1 MSHTTYATFPRSS
14 APSSGSSTPLR
25 QAHASSSVPI
35 PRRFSTLHLHLAQS
49 LTSDALRSPLSGRG
63 QREDEEDD
71 ALDGGWRALSASL
84 GQEGRLGEQERRP
97 LAHKLSVTGSQLA
110 EEPETLDT
118 TKSTGPFEPETRA
131 YVDAAASDE
140 GNGET
145 KRRIPLLSPLAK
157 NVAKCVLSYFLAELF
172 TFVPFLS
179 DALGSPFD
187 VDGPIK
193 NAHVVATVAVY
204 FMPSRTIG
212 GMVEADLFLSL
223 AALFAIFLSCGSM
236 AMTVFLDAYDLL
248 TLGHALVLVLWIGC
262 GYGCLAYA
270 KVVWA
275 KPTVSTACSL
285 VSLVCSPIITKEG
298 AFLGEF
304 QTEAIK
310 RILLIALVGSVIS
323 NLVCFLVWPQSATT
337 QFQTDLDRTLDS
349 FSTLLEMLAR
359 TFLLDPD
366 SSTTSTELKRAIDTH
381 KSTFTTLRT
390 SLSQAKYEVFD
401 RRISGRTTIYD
412 SVVAKMQHLAQG
424 LTGMRAGC
432 SLQFDVLRAREGG
445 VGTADGEDGLL
456 DEVTVLERFKERVE
470 PSLRQVVASSKRVLH
485 ALKAS
490 APATTTADDLE
501 APTSASEDLFRLQQQ
516 LEHDLTLF
524 RREHSKAVKIL
535 YRSLPEKTLFGGDLE
550 LSLAQRET
558 RGAPNENLFR
568 IYHFCFNLEEWAGEL
583 LALVSI
589 FIRLRATDE
598 AMRREL
604 HQARAKWGRIANVAS
619 LLAHISTDRQLD
631 STLTQRAEQL
641 GRQLSRALQTPRRK
655 HRSVDAAELSLL
667 GRVKL
672 SMWHLAY
679 HLRQPNLRFAIKTG
693 AGAAILSAPA
703 FVPSLRPLWLTWRG
717 EWSLISY
724 MVIAAPSLG
733 QTNFLAFGRIAGTAF
748 GAAVALAF
756 WTAFPENAIVLPIL
770 GALFSA
776 PCFYIAVSRPHLAA
790 TSRFVLLTFNL
801 TCLYAFNLR
810 EIDVPIG
817 SIAFH
822 RSAAVIFGV
831 AWGLIVNSYV
841 WPFEARRELRKGL
854 SEFFVNISHFYERIV
869 RTYSSA
875 GVLADDAV
883 SLGGETSPLLRSE
896 AEDLFS
902 TMELELQ
909 LTLIRVSGLLSATRH
924 EPRIKGPFPVA
935 PYRDV
940 LAACQSMLDSLTA
953 IVRMTRR
960 DAWLKVVRRD
970 FVLPVNEQR
979 REMVGNVILY
989 LALLSSAVSAKTP
1002 LPPFLPPAEQARERL
1017 VAKLRDLE
1025 VVKRRLVR
1033 GGSESLLYYAY
1044 TTSMQDVIA
1053 PLDLLGAIFQRLFG
1067 IIASSQH
1074 HEDDSDTGSFTPQE
1088 RVTDAEGA
1096 SGFNISSWSVP
1107 VRRGCLLLQLARR
1120 LAGSCC
1126 VAGLLEPSP
1135 KLHSCLL
1142 EGGQP
1147 LRLVPSSPRRRS
1159 TSDIIAGR
1167 ELRLTARTGRSDLEE
1182 DLGQMATLDERTYS
1196 STFSGLKSTAIT
1208 SGAVIAGGLL
1218 IKEILQRLRRYPDE
1232 DARRKQGQPV
1242 PDRGVEAW
1250 AMGYLYR
1257 ARTYVAGL
1265 KTPNYSRWP
1274 LAWVIEAYKR
1284 DEHFYESHAGLDA
1297 ATYIRFLR
1305 GTLFFTTFLLLTA
1318 FPVLM
1323 GINFVY
1329 AASRFDTDSIDRASI
1344 TALVDNQQ
1352 GLFLLPVHTTFVW
1365 LTTLAWF
1372 ATLVWFGR
1380 GLLRM
1385 RRREL
1390 RKLLADSAERR
1401 QRLSDTGAV
1410 QQPLDV
1416 AFSPEL
1422 DPSIADGELGWR
1434 YRTVLVRNIPPRLRS
1449 EEAIRSYFEHHLRES
1464 SPSSSTDQYPPASR
1478 DDKKFSQQNDTPLI
1492 SEIVLLRRQTELNEL
1507 YFTKYQEVLHQL
1519 ETAHVELARNV
1530 MGWVREEV
1538 RQQERTKQG
1547 LAPPMTPWR
1556 WIKGHIGRRRAEG
1569 DVERDAR
1576 AGDAELLAALR
1587 PFLDSAADLQSRTLW
1602 DALATLR
1609 SDHPSILDR
1618 FQPLIRLRRFRSA
1631 SVPTV
1636 DYFLAKHN
1644 LFYSLIEDQRSQK
1657 ETVEAASTAFVTFAR
1672 ADDARRARKELRY
1685 RPVGKIYGRMTL
1697 EWKVKMAPEFRDL
1710 HWHRLV
1716 VVSLSSDLLRNS
1728 LLNALV
1734 WAVTII
1740 WVLPI
1745 SVLIGLLSLESLQQH
1760 VPSLANFLNKHSV
1773 ARSLVTSLLP
1783 TALISLLNM
1792 YTPTVIGIL
1801 QRQGKTLITESKW
1814 SLVTQAAYW
1823 KFLVGKSAVPQYLD
1837 RLLTLSP
1844 SVNLLIIFVIGIT
1857 AFSAFLNAFRQP
1869 VSVLTVLAGA
1879 FPKAST
1885 FYTSYI
1891 LLQTGVHTGIEL
1903 SLLGISWINHASIRK
1918 YVAPRKRTTEGVP
1931 RFFGQQSWL
1940 ANHLFVTSLTLV
1952 FAVLNPL
1959 IVPFSFIYF
1968 SFAVLTMKQQFA
1980 HVYYRRNFELGG
1992 RMIFRRVFRY
2002 SLDIAVLSQLVA
2014 VAFFWVLKRFAYGGA
2029 CIPLIPITIAF
2040 KILGTRYFDHL
2051 LDELD
2056 EAKIDIICGNG
2067 EDPQAQLSA
2076 PLPTEEEERRASS
2089 VGGTLRSLAFLAT
2102 VTIPSLAL
2110 HPSAKLSSQKAVQF
2124 DRRHRKWQSERAAP
2138 SDQPEK
2144 SHTRANTAPD
2154 DWRRPMLEPVASS
2167 DEDSEVSHTQAA
2179 QVQADKTD
2187 AGALPHSAALPESSA
2202 TVQTGA
2208 TPPAKPDASS
2218 VVTAHPPIIRD
2229 DRPVSHLR
2237 YRNPA
2242 EVVPL
2247 SRSLWL
2253 PRDPLKP
2260 VDLGD
2265 TVDYRG
2271 RALVSSE
2278 GGKGV
2283 IGHWDE
2289 MEETAEL
2296 EPRPEEGDPE
2306 KVQRRSSALGD
2317 DSAYTLQGT
2326 ERIRVAAD
2334 VAARLSPK
2342 TSPSLVR
2349 PSSPPSPQSIRH
2361 SPVLLRHPGAP
2372 KPSPPPIPSFEPS
2385 TASPDRLEPG
2395 YPFPESAAEPSATSP
2410 RRSTLS
2416 VPPPSPSRLSRIVS
2430 ASTTTAQPPTSP
2442 AGPGTSPTRA
2452 RTNRSASLVPSI
2464 RSFSRFHAPAG
2475 AAIAEATEPSV
2486 SQAEALRSELLEEER
2501 RSHLVHAKREE
2512 HRKAQER
2519 KDREADA
2526 NATAKDGW
2534 FRKLLV
2540 RRDEGAVDDDT

>member
-1 MSHTTYATFPRSS
+1 MSAEN
-14 APSSGSSTPLR
+14 SGTR
-25 QAHASSSVPI
+25 
-35 PRRFSTLHLHLAQS
+35 
-49 LTSDALRSPLSGRG
+49 
-63 QREDEEDD
+63 
-71 ALDGGWRALSASL
+71 SASNAALPTKLNL
-84 GQEGRLGEQERRP
+84 GDMFDDE
-97 LAHKLSVTGSQLA
+97 LA
-110 EEPETLDT
+110 EEPEAIDAIAT
-118 TKSTGPFEPETRA
+118 TKSTAPFEPETRA
-131 YVDAAASDE
+131 YVDAADSVD
-140 GNGET
+140 GNGDT
-145 KRRIPLLSPLAK
+145 SDASRLPTLSPLAK
-157 NVAKCVLSYFLAELF
+157 NVAKCALSYFLAELF

-248 TLGHALVLVLWIGC
+248 TLGHALVIVLWIGC
-262 GYGCLAYA
+262 GYGCLAFA

-310 RILLIALVGSVIS
+310 RVLLIALVGSVIS

-349 FSTLLEMLAR
+349 FSTLLDMLAR

-366 SSTTSTELKRAIDTH
+366 YAITSTELKRAIETH

-432 SLQFDVLRAREGG
+432 SLQFDILRARERG
-445 VGTADGEDGLL
+445 VVVEAGDDGLL
-456 DEVTVLERFKERVE
+456 DEIIVLERFKERVE

-485 ALKAS
+485 ALKA
-490 APATTTADDLE
+490 PANSMADDLE
-501 APTSASEDLFRLQQQ
+501 APTSASEDLFRLQQE
-516 LEHDLTLF
+516 LEQDLALF

-535 YRSLPEKTLFGGDLE
+535 YRSLPEKTFFGGDLE
-550 LSLAQRET
+550 SSLAQGET
-558 RGAPNENLFR
+558 GGAPNENLFR

-598 AMRREL
+598 AMRQDLR
-604 HQARAKWGRIANVAS
+604 QARARWGRIANVGSVLAS
-619 LLAHISTDRQLD
+619 ISTGRQFD
-631 STLTQRAEQL
+631 STLTQKAEQL
-641 GRQLSRALQTPRRK
+641 GRQFSRALQTPRSK
-655 HRSVDAAELSLL
+655 HRSVFPEIIDGALSSHQVDAAELPILA
-667 GRVKL
+667 RVKL
-672 SMWHLAY
+672 SLWHLAY

-703 FVPSLRPLWLTWRG
+703 FIPSLRPLWLTWRG
-717 EWSLISY
+717 EWSVISY

-748 GAAVALAF
+748 GAAVALAC
-756 WTAFPENAIVLPIL
+756 WTAFPENALVLPVL

-776 PCFYIAVSRPHLAA
+776 PCFYVAVSRPHLAA

-841 WPFEARRELRKGL
+841 WPFEARRKLRSGL

-875 GVLADDAV
+875 GDLAEDATDF
-883 SLGGETSPLLRSE
+883 GETSPLLRSE

-902 TMELELQ
+902 SMELELQ
-909 LTLIRVSGLLSATRH
+909 LTLIRVSALLSATRH

-1002 LPPFLPPAEQARERL
+1002 LPPFLPPAKQARERL

-1025 VVKRRLVR
+1025 VVKRRL
-1033 GGSESLLYYAY
+1033 
-1044 TTSMQDVIA
+1044 DVIA
-1053 PLDLLGAIFQRLFG
+1053 QLDLLGAIFQRLFG
-1067 IIASSQH
+1067 IVGGTTVSDFDALFLAPSAASSQF
-1074 HEDDSDTGSFTPQE
+1074 HEDDSD
-1088 RVTDAEGA
+1088 
-1096 SGFNISSWSVP
+1096 
-1107 VRRGCLLLQLARR
+1107 
-1120 LAGSCC
+1120 
-1126 VAGLLEPSP
+1126 
-1135 KLHSCLL
+1135 
-1142 EGGQP
+1142 
-1147 LRLVPSSPRRRS
+1147 S
-1159 TSDIIAGR
+1159 T
-1167 ELRLTARTGRSDLEE
+1167 
-1182 DLGQMATLDERTYS
+1182 MATLDERTYS

-1208 SGAVIAGGLL
+1208 SGAVIAGGIL

-1242 PDRGVEAW
+1242 PDRGVETW

-1265 KTPNYSRWP
+1265 QTPDYSRWP
-1274 LAWVIEAYKR
+1274 LAWVVEAYKR

-1372 ATLVWFGR
+1372 ATLVWLGR

-1401 QRLSDTGAV
+1401 QRLSETGAA
-1410 QQPLDV
+1410 QKPLDV

-1422 DPSIADGELGWR
+1422 DPSITDDELGWR

-1449 EEAIRSYFEHHLRES
+1449 EEAIRSYFERHLRES
-1464 SPSSSTDQYPPASR
+1464 SPSSSTDQYPPISR
-1478 DDKKFSQQNDTPLI
+1478 DDKKLSQHTDTPLI
-1492 SEIVLLRRQTELNEL
+1492 SEVVLLRRQTELNEL

-1530 MGWVREEV
+1530 MDWVREEV
-1538 RQQERTKQG
+1538 RKQELAKQG
-1547 LAPPMTPWR
+1547 LAPPMTPWG
-1556 WIKGHIGRRRAEG
+1556 WIKEHIGRRRTAG
-1569 DVERDAR
+1569 DIEQDAR
-1576 AGDAELLAALR
+1576 AGDAALLTALR
-1587 PFLDSAADLQSRTLW
+1587 PFLDSATDLQSRTLW
-1602 DALATLR
+1602 AALAALR

-1644 LFYSLIEDQRSQK
+1644 LLYSLIEDQRSQK

-1672 ADDARRARKELRY
+1672 AEDARRARKELRY

-1760 VPSLANFLNKHSV
+1760 VPSLANFLNDHSV

-1823 KFLVGKSAVPQYLD
+1823 KFLV
-1837 RLLTLSP
+1837 
-1844 SVNLLIIFVIGIT
+1844 VNLLIIFVIGIT

-1959 IVPFSFIYF
+1959 IIPFSFIYF

-2076 PLPTEEEERRASS
+2076 PLPTEEEERRTAS

-2110 HPSAKLSSQKAVQF
+2110 HPSAKLPSQKAVQL
-2124 DRRHRKWQSERAAP
+2124 DQSHRKWQSERAAP
-2138 SDQPEK
+2138 SDKPEK
-2144 SHTRANTAPD
+2144 SRTRANTAPD

-2167 DEDSEVSHTQAA
+2167 DEDSEASHMQTNQE
-2179 QVQADKTD
+2179 QADKTD
-2187 AGALPHSAALPESSA
+2187 AGALPHSAALPETSA
-2202 TVQTGA
+2202 TIQTGA
-2208 TPPAKPDASS
+2208 APPAQSDASS
-2218 VVTAHPPIIRD
+2218 VVTPHAPVIRD

-2278 GGKGV
+2278 GGRGV

-2289 MEETAEL
+2289 MEETAE
-2296 EPRPEEGDPE
+2296 EAGEPE
-2306 KVQRRSSALGD
+2306 KARRRSSALGD
-2317 DSAYTLQGT
+2317 DVAYTVQGT

-2334 VAARLSPK
+2334 VAARLSPR
-2342 TSPSLVR
+2342 TSPGLVR
-2349 PSSPPSPQSIRH
+2349 ASSPPSPHSTRH
-2361 SPVLLRHPGAP
+2361 SPVLLRHPSAP

-2385 TASPDRLEPG
+2385 TASPDRAEPG

-2410 RRSTLS
+2410 RHSTLS
-2416 VPPPSPSRLSRIVS
+2416 VPPPSPSRLSRIITT
-2430 ASTTTAQPPTSP
+2430 STTTTQPPTSP
-2442 AGPGTSPTRA
+2442 VGPGISPTRA

-2540 RRDEGAVDDDT
+2540 RHDEGAVDDDT